1 MTHPEGHVHDARGH
15 DEAATGDLLKG
26 NFPILGMSC
35 ASCAASVE
43 SILKSEPGVEEA
55 AVNFASKKVLV
66 RYHSNQV
73 TPERLM
79 EAVHGIGYKLVIPK
93 PKPDHSQHVGDGDK
107 PAPMDHMQHSG
118 MEKDGMDKE
127 SMDHKAMNH
136 APMHHKRMDHT
147 KMDMGSGDMDHM
159 AHAEALEGEALRQL
173 NRDTKGAVLFALPVF
188 VIGMFFHQSMPNANW
203 WMLGLTTPVLWF
215 GRRFFVTGL
224 KRLNHGQVNMDTLVA
239 LSTGIAYLFSAVN
252 TIFPQWLGNSHHG
265 APVYFEAAA
274 VVLAF
279 ILLGKVMEE
288 RAKTQA
294 GAAIRA
300 LMSLAPK
307 SVRIRRKDGS
317 TPEVSVGSLQVGDV
331 VLARAGEGIAVDG
344 MVVDGES
351 YVDESTITGESIPV
365 KKSTGEKVYAG
376 TTNQQGS
383 FAYRADKIGS
393 QTLLAQIIETVEE
406 AQGSK
411 PPVQKLADRISA
423 VFVPVVMV
431 IAVVTF
437 IAWIALG
444 GMEVLPQAM
453 TAAISVLVI
462 ACPCALGLATPT
474 ALMVGIGRGA
484 QAGILVRDAG
494 ALEAAYRLSDVVLDK
509 TGTITEGKPTVKTI
523 AWADGVT
530 EEQKTKALAALL
542 AIEHRSEH
550 PLAQAIVK
558 HLEKDA
564 LPSAELTHFNS
575 VTGQGVQAH
584 YKGQLYGAGNARL
597 AETLKATIPASLAD
611 AAGRLEAEGQSI
623 VFIYNGILAVAAVAI
638 ADQIK
643 ESSRQAIA
651 SLKAAGLHVHMLTGD
666 NLATAQNVASMV
678 NIDSVKA
685 QVMPRDKSLFVED
698 LKAQGKTVAMAGDG
712 VNDSEALALADV
724 SIAMGRGSDVAMKVA
739 GLTLMSGDL
748 AALPKAISLSKATY
762 QTVRR
767 NLFWAFAYNVVAIP
781 IAAGALY
788 GWNGYLLDPMMA
800 GAAMALSSVSVVLS
814 SLYLK
819 IQKI

>member
-1 MTHPEGHVHDARGH
+1 MTPSDRHSHTAAGHQEHEYHEHEHRQ
-15 DEAATGDLLKG
+15 EAGDDLLKG
-26 NFPILGMSC
+26 MFPVVGMSC

-43 SILKSEPGVEEA
+43 SILKHEPGVEEA
-55 AVNFASKKVLV
+55 SVNYASKKVMV

-73 TPERLM
+73 TPERLKQ
-79 EAVHGIGYKLVIPK
+79 AVHGIGYELVVPKSKLSPN
-93 PKPDHSQHVGDGDK
+93 PHEGHDASE
-107 PAPMDHMQHSG
+107 PASAKEHHDSG
-118 MEKDGMDKE
+118 MNHAG
-127 SMDHKAMNH
+127 MDHKAMDH
-136 APMHHKRMDHT
+136 EGMDHGYH
-147 KMDMGSGDMDHM
+147 DDHM

-173 NRDTKGAVLFALPVF
+173 YRDTTGAVLFALPVF
-188 VIGMFFHQSMPNANW
+188 VIGMFFHQTMPNANW
-203 WMLGLTTPVLWF
+203 WMLALTTPVLWF

-224 KRLNHGQVNMDTLVA
+224 KRLNHWQVNMDTLVA
-239 LSTGIAYLFSAVN
+239 LSTGIAYLFSAAN
-252 TIFPQWLGNSHHG
+252 TIYPQWLGNSHHG

-294 GAAIRA
+294 GSAIRA
-300 LMSLAPK
+300 LMTLAPK
-307 SVRIRRKDGS
+307 TVRVRKEDGS
-317 TPEVSVGSLQVGDV
+317 TPEIAVTSLQVGEI
-331 VLARAGEGIAVDG
+331 VLARAGEKIAVDG
-344 MVVDGES
+344 TVVDGES

-365 KKSTGEKVYAG
+365 KKSSGEKVYAG
-376 TTNQQGS
+376 TVNQQGS

-411 PPVQKLADRISA
+411 PPVQKLADQISA
-423 VFVPVVMV
+423 VFVPVVIV
-431 IAVVTF
+431 IALATF
-437 IAWIALG
+437 VAWIVIG
-444 GMEVLPQAM
+444 GMDLLPQAF

-484 QAGILVRDAG
+484 QAGILVRDAS
-494 ALEAAYRLSDVVLDK
+494 ALEAAHRLTDVVLDK

-523 AWADGVT
+523 AWAEGVS
-530 EEQKTKALAALL
+530 EERKLKALAALN

-564 LPSAELTHFNS
+564 LPSAELTLFNS

-584 YKGQLYGAGNARL
+584 YEGELFGAGNVRL
-597 AETLKATIPASLAD
+597 ADTLKATIPSSLSAE
-611 AAGRLEAEGQSI
+611 AGKLEAEGQSI
-623 VFIYNGILAVAAVAI
+623 VFVYEGTQAIAAVAI
-638 ADQIK
+638 ADQVK
-643 ESSRQAIA
+643 ETSKQAI
-651 SLKAAGLHVHMLTGD
+651 STLKAAGLRVHMLTGD
-666 NLATAQNVASMV
+666 NEATAQKVSATV
-678 NIDSVKA
+678 GIESVKA
-685 QVMPRDKSLFVED
+685 QVMPRDKSRFVED
-698 LKAQGKTVAMAGDG
+698 LKAEGRTVAMAGDG

-781 IAAGALY
+781 VAAGALY
-788 GWNGYLLDPMMA
+788 AWNGYLLDPMLA
-800 GAAMALSSVSVVLS
+800 GAAMAFSSVSVVLS